1 MAVFPSTPKPRL
13 GSSGSIN
20 YLTVNSEFE
29 GNFSQTRRLATRG
42 RRSFSLIFN
51 TITDAEFA
59 TLETF
64 FDANVGGS
72 FTWTNQRDA
81 KVYTVKFANSSLPF
95 KYSPSG
101 LIDTKIMLEEV

>member
-42 RRSFSLIFN
+42 RRSFTLLYN
-51 TITDAEFA
+51 AITDAEFLS
-59 TLETF
+59 LETF
-64 FDANVGGS
+64 FHTNIGGS
-72 FTWTNQRDA
+72 FDWTNDRDSNT
-81 KVYTVKFANSSLPF
+81 YTVKFANSSLPF
-95 KYSPSG
+95 KYSPTG
-101 LIDTKIMLEEV
+101 KIDTKIELEEI

>member
-1 MAVFPSTPKPRL
+1 MAVFPATPKPRL

-20 YLTVNSEFE
+20 YLTVSSEFE

-42 RRSFSLIFN
+42 RRSFTLLYN
-51 TITDAEFA
+51 TITDAEFS

-64 FDANVGGS
+64 FDANIGGS
-72 FTWTNQRDA
+72 FDWTNVRDGNT
-81 KVYTVKFANSSLPF
+81 YTVRFTNSNLTF

-101 LIDTKIMLEEV
+101 FIDTKIMLEEV